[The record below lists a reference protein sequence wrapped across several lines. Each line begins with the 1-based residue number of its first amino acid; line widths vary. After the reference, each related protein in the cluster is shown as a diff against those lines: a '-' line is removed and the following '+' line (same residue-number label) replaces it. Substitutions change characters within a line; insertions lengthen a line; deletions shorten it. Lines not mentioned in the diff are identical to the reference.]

1 MSTGKVRGSLLLV
14 TVLLGTGGCA
24 GDGSPAQ
31 TTAAVPDGTT
41 SPPVITT
48 PAITTPAANSIAIQ
62 NFEYGAPVTVS
73 PGAVVTVT
81 NLDSARHTVTADDG
95 GTFAVDVAGSGG
107 TATFTAPSTPG
118 SYPFH
123 CTYHPRM
130 QGMLTVK

>member
-14 TVLLGTGGCA
+14 TVLLGTGGC
-24 GDGSPAQ
+24 GGGSPAQ
-31 TTAAVPDGTT
+31 TTAAIPDGTT
-41 SPPVITT
+41 SPPV
-48 PAITTPAANSIAIQ
+48 ITTPAANSIAIQ

-73 PGAVVTVT
+73 PGTVVTVT